1 MLLIFMLAPF
11 IVSAANG
18 CFYGALDVPQ
28 HLPAHVTDC
37 CAEGKD
43 GIRGGKIVDCLKIV
57 LVKPP
62 GRLKPAAFQQRVGDT
77 HCCCAFE
84 LHLHPGFIIIHQQR
98 AVNDGTDVLAV
109 VVPVI
114 RHQFPGNIGKLL
126 ADTLPADAVGLAQ
139 HFRNRLFQVVIVLPH
154 LRVTGIAAHPGVAYV
169 KNVVQSR
176 ESAGFVQQSDA
187 LRATPDIAVHPV
199 APNVKFGAGGGIGP
213 LSVDH
218 KLVGKGVLVQPGCG
232 GQVIRPA
239 FPVPGQ
245 AVCRA
250 LGKGKVFFG
259 FAWHFGLLLQIL
271 GYKNSGQPF
280 LGCPPRVYN
289 NWVIVD
295 FEVLMMNVYFSSLS
309 GGRT

>member
-1 MLLIFMLAPF
+1 MDLENKFSYHFL
-11 IVSAANG
+11 
-18 CFYGALDVPQ
+18 
-28 HLPAHVTDC
+28 
-37 CAEGKD
+37 EGLTLTED
-43 GIRGGKIVDCLKIV
+43 GILTQGNEQVYIPQKELGVLIV
-57 LVKPP
+57 L
-62 GRLKPAAFQQRVGDT
+62 L
-77 HCCCAFE
+77 
-84 LHLHPGFIIIHQQR
+84 
-98 AVNDGTDVLAV
+98 
-109 VVPVI
+109 
-114 RHQFPGNIGKLL
+114 
-126 ADTLPADAVGLAQ
+126 
-139 HFRNRLFQVVIVLPH
+139 
-154 LRVTGIAAHPGVAYV
+154 
-169 KNVVQSR
+169 

-259 FAWHFGLLLQIL
+259 FAWHFCLLLQIL

>member
-1 MLLIFMLAPF
+1 M
-11 IVSAANG
+11 
-18 CFYGALDVPQ
+18 
-28 HLPAHVTDC
+28 
-37 CAEGKD
+37 D
-43 GIRGGKIVDCLKIV
+43 GSEVV
-57 LVKPP
+57 LVEPP
-62 GRLKPAAFQQRVGDT
+62 GRLKSAAFQQRVGDAD
-77 HCCCAFE
+77 CSSAFE
-84 LHLHPGFIIIHQQR
+84 LHLHPGFIIIHQER
-98 AVNDGTDVLAV
+98 TVNDGTNVPAV

-218 KLVGKGVLVQPGCG
+218 QLVCKGVLVQPGCG
-232 GQVIRPA
+232 GQVVRPA

-250 LGKGKVFFG
+250 LGKGEIFFG
-259 FAWHFGLLLQIL
+259 FAWH
-271 GYKNSGQPF
+271 SVP
-280 LGCPPRVYN
+280 
-289 NWVIVD
+289 
-295 FEVLMMNVYFSSLS
+295 
-309 GGRT
+309 

>member
-1 MLLIFMLAPF
+1 MAPF
-11 IVSAANG
+11 CIAAANG
-18 CFYGALDVPQ
+18 SFHGALDVPQ
-28 HLPAHVTDC
+28 HLPAHVADG
-37 CAEGKD
+37 CAEGVD
-43 GIRGGKIVDCLKIV
+43 TIRGGEIVDCLKIV
-57 LVKPP
+57 LVEPP
-62 GRLKPAAFQQRVGDT
+62 GRLKATAFQQRVGDT
-77 HCCCAFE
+77 DGGGAFE
-84 LHLHPGFIIIHQQR
+84 LHLHSGFIIIHQKR
-98 AVNDGTDVLAV
+98 TVNDGENVTTV

-114 RHQFPGNIGKLL
+114 CHQFPGNIRKLL

-218 KLVGKGVLVQPGCG
+218 ELVCKGVLVQPRCG
-232 GQVIRPA
+232 GQVVRPA

-245 AVCRA
+245 AVGRA
-250 LGKGKVFFG
+250 LGKGEVFFG
-259 FAWHFGLLLQIL
+259 FAWHFSLLSAL
-271 GYKNSGQPF
+271 
-280 LGCPPRVYN
+280 R
-289 NWVIVD
+289 
-295 FEVLMMNVYFSSLS
+295 
-309 GGRT
+309 